1 MNTKTQIA
9 AAFAGGYLV
18 GRARKAKMALA
29 AAMWLSKRTPLSL
42 DQMQQ
47 RVKHIPGLTG
57 VSERL
62 HPDMLKAAASGT
74 AETVTH
80 GGGRLS
86 GALGRAAKAL
96 HSGDAADAGQPAAA
110 KAKGPGSRAEA
121 PDGADD
127 DVEGKQSEKPTS
139 RPRRKT
145 ASTQGKSAARETA
158 GTARTAAGGA
168 AKKAPAPRKRASSA
182 SRSNRKSASGS
193 EDDG

>member
-1 MNTKTQIA
+1 MDTKTQIA

-18 GRARKAKMALA
+18 GRARKAKLALA

-74 AETVTH
+74 AETAIS

-96 HSGDAADAGQPAAA
+96 RAEDASDGGQPAAE
-110 KAKGPGSRAEA
+110 KAKKPASQAEA
-121 PDGADD
+121 SEKADD
-127 DVEGKQSEKPTS
+127 DVESKQAEKPTS

-145 ASTQGKSAARETA
+145 ASTQSKSAARKTA
-158 GTARTAAGGA
+158 GAARTAAGGA